1 VFGRSRISL
10 AIYSVSSFMVAA
22 CRQMR
27 RAIVR
32 RLILRYTLTFPA
44 VQKKDI
50 RGSCCGRWRT
60 RLSKAIKGRR
70 RLCDAQ
76 ALPLIRTIMVLAS
89 VLLTG
94 CSAAGAPSYDL
105 FGAFFPAWLM
115 CGIFGIAGALV
126 ARVVFV
132 STGLANTL
140 PYQLAVCTAIGVI
153 TALLVWLVGF
163 GH

>member
-1 VFGRSRISL
+1 
-10 AIYSVSSFMVAA
+10 
-22 CRQMR
+22 
-27 RAIVR
+27 
-32 RLILRYTLTFPA
+32 
-44 VQKKDI
+44 
-50 RGSCCGRWRT
+50 
-60 RLSKAIKGRR
+60 
-70 RLCDAQ
+70 
-76 ALPLIRTIMVLAS
+76 MVLAS

-115 CGIFGIAGALV
+115 CGILGIAGALV